1 MKESLKIMATDL
13 ADKNKVVSF
22 KQNSLFDALE
32 FDRGNE
38 KLLSE
43 LSKKISI
50 SVQNDLGLI
59 KGKIIPLMQ
68 EYVAYLND
76 RVLNAKETSETSLF
90 NVIENNIPDVVKEM
104 QDKNIIN
111 PKRAVSELPVS
122 QVNIPVPSKDVIRS
136 VFKHKIN
143 SIAVYGNKI
152 VSSYDDEALAT
163 LWEKYFSNISK
174 SNAAIDNLYY
184 SSTGFNELVMVFLA
198 LSNLREE
205 RVAGVRVNESIYKE
219 VVNKFYSEVLN
230 YIAIRIEKYSNEVKT
245 NKLVNSFK
253 NQYTVVVNADVYDV
267 FLNNGGSPEVLFGL
281 LLNKPNN
288 VTGLILKNIELR
300 KDEYLSTWNKKVKVT
315 RMNSKFGELKK
326 YQAIYSI
333 SLRHLFDELLPDDLK
348 ELVSSDINQA
358 ETILADILKKEPI
371 DEVMDTQYM
380 AKEILEHILFPETN
394 FKRFTSYMLEYQK
407 LDNTI
412 TPKDAAS
419 FASLDMIMDYLLQQ
433 VNSEDI

>member
-76 RVLNAKETSETSLF
+76 RVLNSKETSETSLF

-174 SNAAIDNLYY
+174 SNASIDDLYY